1 MEKINEKGIVCV
13 TGGTG
18 YVTSWLIMRLL
29 QSGYYVNTTINNK
42 LDQEGASFL
51 KKLPNAS
58 QKLTIFTTNH
68 EDHETFYPAIEG
80 CKGVI
85 IGHSVDFEDKY
96 DDEERK
102 IQQSIDGIL
111 GILKACLNSKTIK
124 RVIYTSSDGTVGFI
138 EGGPNV
144 VDESLWSDI
153 DFIKKMNPLG
163 AFYCISKTLI
173 EKEALN
179 FAHKNGLDLV
189 CVNHAWVF
197 GPLCYSS
204 MPNNC
209 SSQHGHDSRSILNL
223 NKKVKCTHI
232 LSSPRGGREGNWTN
246 IEYDS
251 GVIALVHVD
260 DVARAH
266 IFLLESTQ
274 VKGRYIC
281 CNANKTPDELS
292 QFLRARY
299 PQYQIPTIDC
309 LKVTKAFKC
318 PRPCSKKLLYAGFKY
333 KYSLEDMYDGAIAS
347 CKQLVYSRNI

>member
-29 QSGYYVNTTINNK
+29 QSGYYVNTTINNNM
-42 LDQEGASFL
+42 DEERASFL

-58 QKLTIFTTNH
+58 QKLKIFTTNH
-68 EDHETFYPAIEG
+68 EDHASYNPAIEG
-80 CKGVI
+80 CNGVI

-102 IQQSIDGIL
+102 IQRSIDGIL
-111 GILKACLNSKTIK
+111 GILKACLDSKTIK
-124 RVIYTSSDGTVGFI
+124 RVIYTSSDGTIGFI

-144 VDESLWSDI
+144 VDESFWSDI

-197 GPLCYSS
+197 GPFVTPQCPIIVLHN
-204 MPNNC
+204 MAM
-209 SSQHGHDSRSILNL
+209 IL
-223 NKKVKCTHI
+223 
-232 LSSPRGGREGNWTN
+232 GNWTN

-260 DVARAH
+260 DVARTH
-266 IFLLESTQ
+266 IFLLESTK
-274 VKGRYIC
+274 VKG
-281 CNANKTPDELS
+281 S
-292 QFLRARY
+292 
-299 PQYQIPTIDC
+299 C

-318 PRPCSKKLLYAGFKY
+318 PCPCSKKLLDVGFKY

-347 CKQLVYSRNI
+347 CKQIGLL